1 MTSTSLA
8 PDQIG
13 QQIFSACGYAWRWE
27 QQPVYDVGCEAG
39 MVAAFLT
46 GRPQPPTDDPEMA
59 RFYDRVH
66 ALTRD
71 GVEVG
76 RVRVTDVPPTDYQRW
91 LRWADQWNTAAGER
105 ILYLPRPV
113 LARQGR
119 IPPVDP
125 DADWWLID
133 DDRLVV
139 FHYADRWTGRLDRV
153 ELVTDRHEI
162 RSAVTWMIITTGWA
176 QDEMAAHP
184 VAA

>member
-1 MTSTSLA
+1 
-8 PDQIG
+8 
-13 QQIFSACGYAWRWE
+13 
-27 QQPVYDVGCEAG
+27 
-39 MVAAFLT
+39 
-46 GRPQPPTDDPEMA
+46 
-59 RFYDRVH
+59 
-66 ALTRD
+66 
-71 GVEVG
+71 
-76 RVRVTDVPPTDYQRW
+76 
-91 LRWADQWNTAAGER
+91 
-105 ILYLPRPV
+105 V

-139 FHYADRWTGRLDRV
+139 FHYADRWIGRLDRV